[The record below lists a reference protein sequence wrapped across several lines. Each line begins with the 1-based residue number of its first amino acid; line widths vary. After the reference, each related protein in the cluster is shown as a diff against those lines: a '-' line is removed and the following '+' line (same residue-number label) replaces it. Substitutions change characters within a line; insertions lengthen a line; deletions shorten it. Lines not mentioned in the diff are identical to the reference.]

1 MVFYGFF
8 PSLVFSQSLISL
20 DLMEDFLMNA
30 HKNRSSGDPFYKGRL
45 TLIRRVFI
53 EKVVGGTK
61 ADQ

>member
-1 MVFYGFF
+1 MFFYRFL

-30 HKNRSSGDPFYKGRL
+30 HKNRNSKDPFYTGRL
-45 TLIRRVFI
+45 TFIKRVFI
-53 EKVVGGTK
+53 NIVGRTR